1 MLNYIKS
8 LFAPKEFFPGI
19 IGDGITETS
28 PVYGF
33 KEMVGASAPATFG
46 EPKGIK
52 YPYQF
57 QATSSSCVGFSMA
70 KIVSILYYKATG
82 QMVKFSGGWYYA
94 QRVNKPTEGMWF
106 YDIANL
112 AQKGAVPEYLLPSEG
127 LSEKQMNN
135 LEINDFHYNT
145 ADAFSVNDVW
155 VDLPLDFDT
164 VAATIEK
171 TDKPIM
177 VWFKF
182 GKGEFFRQLIPRIVN
197 KLSRD
202 EQPWQHSVD
211 AIDAYTR
218 DGVDYILIEDSAD
231 PEQFYQKEITRE
243 FFNARCTLA
252 RYPRKLK
259 YAKGEKSLYDGT
271 IISAQKALQAEGFF
285 PLNVPFAENVGKVTR
300 ESLRKFQSH
309 YGLQITGQLDEA
321 TKEVLRNL

>member
-19 IGDGITETS
+19 IGDGVTEAS
-28 PVYGF
+28 PVYDF
-33 KEMVGASAPATFG
+33 DEMVGASAPATFG
-46 EPKGIK
+46 KPKGIK
-52 YPYQF
+52 FPYNF
-57 QATSSSCVGFSMA
+57 QYLSSGCVGFSMA
-70 KIVSILYYKATG
+70 KMVCILYYMATG
-82 QMVKFSGGWYYA
+82 QVVEFSGGWFYT
-94 QRVNKPTEGMWF
+94 RRINKPVEGMWF
-106 YDIANL
+106 YNIADL
-112 AQKGAVPEYLLPSEG
+112 AQEGAVPEYLLPSNG
-127 LSEKQMNN
+127 LSEKEMNN
-135 LEINDFHYNT
+135 LEINDFHFNI
-145 ADAFSVNDVW
+145 ADAFSVPDAW
-155 VDLPLDFDT
+155 VNLPLDFDT
-164 VAATIEK
+164 VAATYIK
-171 TDKPIM
+171 TGKPIM

-182 GKGEFFRQLIPRIVN
+182 GKSEFFRQLIPRIVN

-202 EQPWQHSVD
+202 EQPWQHSVVLV
-211 AIDAYTR
+211 DAYTR

-252 RYPRKLK
+252 RYPRRLK
-259 YAKGEKSLYDGT
+259 YAKGEKTLYDGT
-271 IISAQKALQAEGFF
+271 IISAQKALQSEGFF